1 MLSLTGTR
9 STSMPTT
16 MACEPKAAAPS
27 ATRSGL
33 RTAAELMETFSA
45 PALSTARMSA
55 TDEMPPPTLKGMKIC
70 EATRSTTS
78 RKMPRSS
85 AEAVM
90 S

>member
-1 MLSLTGTR
+1 
-9 STSMPTT
+9 
-16 MACEPKAAAPS
+16 
-27 ATRSGL
+27 
-33 RTAAELMETFSA
+33 METFSA